1 MDRPDAMDGK
11 AAARKAGPLV
21 VAVHLVFVA
30 GAVLTA
36 VSTSSLDV
44 WHAGQLLVIIAL
56 AVVGDL
62 FSVEVGGQLRVS
74 GTSLGVILALVLQG
88 PGPAAVV
95 SVVAAVAGGVQC
107 RESPTSLLH
116 NVTNYAWFA
125 LIGGLFFHSGVSLAR
140 VRPDDTSYYLFVF
153 ATSLVT
159 LVVNFLGVASYRCYL
174 DRVSLTDKVRET
186 MLPLLSA
193 HMMSAL
199 LTMGAV
205 YVAVQAGTVGIALM
219 GLMMVTFQYLV
230 GELLKSKR
238 RGEDLER
245 LATTDTLTGLINRDH
260 FHSQLNKLIAEGGP
274 NGGSFPVMLIDLDR
288 FKEINDTLGHHYG
301 DELLRELGP
310 RLSSAAG
317 PDGLVA
323 RLGGDEFAIMPGI
336 EASDPETIEFIASA
350 VIGCIQEAI
359 VVDELALEVGASMG
373 IARFPIDGMDA
384 GTLLRCADVAMYAA
398 KEARTDWKFYASE
411 LDRNSV
417 RKLSVLS
424 DFRRALQR
432 DELVVFFQPIVDV
445 AGSRV
450 RGAEALVRWEHP
462 KLGLL
467 GPAAFVETIE
477 QTGLIGPMTRIV
489 LEQSI
494 HQCAQWRAAGQHL
507 SVAVNLSVRNL
518 LDRTLPAE
526 IDRLLTAYHLPPE
539 ALQLEI
545 TESVL
550 MSDPERVLATVTRLN
565 ALGVRLSVDD
575 FGTGYSSLANLR
587 QMPIDELK
595 IDRSFVSPML
605 QDESDLIIVRS
616 TINLGHDLGLR
627 VIAEGVED
635 EPTLNRLA
643 RLGCD
648 LAQGYHLSRPLPA
661 EQFTRWLDGDARPD
675 VVLAV

>member
-1 MDRPDAMDGK
+1 MSRPSAMDGK
-11 AAARKAGPLV
+11 PAARKAGPLV
-21 VAVHLVFVA
+21 GAVHLLFLAVAALVA
-30 GAVLTA
+30 GL
-36 VSTSSLDV
+36 TSSLDT
-44 WHAGQLLVIIAL
+44 WHLGQLAVI
-56 AVVGDL
+56 VVLTVAGDL
-62 FSVEVGGQLRVS
+62 LSVEIGSRLRVS
-74 GTSLGVILALVLQG
+74 GTSLGVMLAIVLQG
-88 PGPAAVV
+88 PAAAVV
-95 SVVAAVAGGVQC
+95 VALIAVALGWLRS
-107 RESPTSLLH
+107 REQPPALLH
-116 NVTNYAWFA
+116 NFVNHAWFA
-125 LIGGLFFHSGVSLAR
+125 LVGGLFFQTATEVAR
-140 VRPDDTSYYLFVF
+140 IGADDPAYYLLVF
-153 ATSLVT
+153 ATSVVI
-159 LVVNFLGVASYRCYL
+159 LVVNFLAAASYRSYL
-174 DRVSLTDKVRET
+174 DRVSIIQKVREHL
-186 MLPLLSA
+186 LPLLSA
-193 HMMSAL
+193 HLVSAIQ
-199 LTMGAV
+199 TMGAV
-205 YVAVQAGTVGIALM
+205 FVAVKTGTVGIALM
-219 GLMMVTFQYLV
+219 GLMVAVFQYLV
-230 GELLKSKR
+230 GELLKSKQ
-238 RGEDLER
+238 RGEKLER